1 MERDR
6 REQSKALIQCVQGPE
21 GHGRLIVKRANLAS
35 SSEVFANQIRR
46 ENAAAVRHWITLNR
60 RSSGSQDK
68 PVWGVG
74 WVQPCLSLIS
84 PQCSDSASDSV
95 SFLTVTPADLRLP
108 GCQSPCDLVSLCA
121 WLWAWC

>member
-6 REQSKALIQCVQGPE
+6 REQRKALIQCVQGPE